1 MKNATEKRCFFD
13 KNYLIKHI
21 NSLRNETML
30 GKVNNMYIVRNYA
43 TLYHYEVIFQLIK
56 LGYLKVNPVRGAYFY
71 KWNFDSKV
79 SNEDIDIIFEK
90 SFARRDEIV
99 NRAKYNREKR
109 KAIFMEDSI
118 KQNLQPIIEF
128 KDEET
133 VLKPLIELNQE
144 EKPTTEIRFDIKS
157 KNNKI
162 LSVNIVVNIETK
174 KVSQS
179 KNILLHKKFKNWTN
193 EERDKYLSIILTEEE
208 LRISKH
214 EIENIKRLFYEENQ
228 IDLQNEVENLK
239 KELEKN
245 TNNSELNQK
254 KSTKYLKLFGIK
266 IYEKN

>member
-1 MKNATEKRCFFD
+1 MRNITEKRCFFD

-21 NSLRNETML
+21 NCLRDETML
-30 GKVNNMYIVRNYA
+30 RKVNNMYIVKNYA
-43 TLYHYEVIFQLIK
+43 TLYHYEVIFQLKK
-56 LGYLKVNPVRGAYFY
+56 LGYLKVTSVSGAYFY

-79 SNEDIDIIFEK
+79 SKEDLDVIFEK
-90 SFARRDEIV
+90 SFARRNEIV
-99 NRAKYNREKR
+99 YRAKYNRQKR
-109 KAIFMEDSI
+109 TPISLEDSI
-118 KQNLQPIIEF
+118 LQKLEPIIEF
-128 KDEET
+128 KDEKV
-133 VLKPLIELNQE
+133 VLEPLIKVNEE
-144 EKPTTEIRFDIKS
+144 EKATPEIRFDIKS

-162 LSVNIVVNIETK
+162 LSVNIIVNTETK
-174 KVSQS
+174 KLSQS

-208 LRISKH
+208 LRISKY